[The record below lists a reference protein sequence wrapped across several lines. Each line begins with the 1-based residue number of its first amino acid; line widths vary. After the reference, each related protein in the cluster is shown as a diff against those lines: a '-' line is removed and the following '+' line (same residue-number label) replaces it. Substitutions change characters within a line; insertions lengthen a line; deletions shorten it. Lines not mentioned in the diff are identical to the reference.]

1 MHILGSAAMRE
12 ADRRTIQEIGIP
24 ASVLMESA
32 GRAVVRTMV
41 ERIDE
46 LSSRSILVVCGKG
59 GNGGDGLVVLRT
71 LACLGYEARA
81 VVLAAFES
89 LSAETLDNL
98 QATLKLGLPVDSAP
112 TVEAWGDVLS
122 QVASADVVVDALFG
136 TGLTDPPR
144 GLYQRVIEDLNSLDT
159 LRVALDV
166 PSGLSADSGT
176 VPGVAFDADLTIA
189 LAAPKVCHF
198 IPPASEL
205 CGEVEVVEIG
215 IPPRFLVSSEPTL
228 ETIEPAALAVAIPR
242 RRRLSH
248 KGSYGHL
255 LILAGSVGKT
265 GAALMAAEAA
275 LRTGVGLVTVAS
287 AKSAIPMM
295 APRLPEAMW
304 EPLPETD
311 SGAVSRK
318 ARSRLFE
325 LLGDRSALALG
336 PGLGTDDETIALVR
350 EIVAASE
357 IPTVVDADGL
367 NALAGK
373 PETILAGS
381 AGLAGFAGPTGR
393 ALALTPHPGEAGRLL
408 GSSAKEVER
417 DRLRAA
423 RRLAE
428 ETRTHVLLKGHRT
441 LVSDPRGNV
450 LVNLTGNAGMAT
462 GGSGDVLTGIL
473 GALLAQD
480 VDMGEALPLGAHLHG
495 LAGDLAA
502 AALGQTSLI
511 ATDLIAKLPEA
522 LRGLG
527 AD

>member
-1 MHILGSAAMRE
+1 MHILTGAAMRE

-32 GRAVVRTMV
+32 GRAVVWKMM

-46 LSSRSILVVCGKG
+46 LSSRSVLVVCGKG

-71 LACLGYEARA
+71 LACLGYDARA
-81 VVLAAFES
+81 VVLAPFES
-89 LSAETLDNL
+89 LSAEALDNL
-98 QATLKLGLPVDSAP
+98 QAALKLGLTVESAP
-112 TVEAWGDVLS
+112 TVETWGDVLS
-122 QVASADVVVDALFG
+122 QVAAADVVVDAVFG
-136 TGLTDPPR
+136 TGGTGLAEPPR

-159 LRVALDV
+159 LRIALDV
-166 PSGLSADSGT
+166 PSGLSSDSGM
-176 VPGVAFDADLTIA
+176 VPGVAFDADFTIA

-215 IPPRFLVSSEPTL
+215 IPPRFLACSEPRL
-228 ETIEPAALAVAIPR
+228 ETIEPAALVEAIPR

-248 KGSYGHL
+248 KGTYGHL

-275 LRTGVGLVTVAS
+275 LRTGVGLVTIAS

-311 SGAVSRK
+311 SGAVSRM
-318 ARSRLFE
+318 AQSRVLE
-325 LLGDRSALALG
+325 LLRERNALALG
-336 PGLGTDDETIALVR
+336 PGLGTDDETVALVR
-350 EIVAASE
+350 EIVVASE

-373 PETILAGS
+373 RETIPA
-381 AGLAGFAGPTGR
+381 GR

-408 GSSAKEVER
+408 GSSAQEIEK

-423 RRLAE
+423 RRLAR
-428 ETRTHVLLKGHRT
+428 ETKTHVLLKGYRT

-450 LVNLTGNAGMAT
+450 QVNLTGNAGMAT
-462 GGSGDVLTGIL
+462 GGTGDVLTGIL
-473 GALLAQD
+473 GALLAQ
-480 VDMGEALPLGAHLHG
+480 GAAIEEALPLGAHIHG

-502 AALGQTSLI
+502 AAIGQTSLV
-511 ATDLIAKLPEA
+511 ATDLIGKLPEA
-522 LRGLG
+522 LRSLG
-527 AD
+527 VD